1 MRLAEVLGG
10 AAALI
15 LAGIMFSALAGEPPA
30 YRFWGDGLLRLV
42 RPDFNTLSREIG
54 NYIYGGLF
62 PAFIAFGLVLL
73 TLALGI
79 SALLRRGG

>member
-10 AAALI
+10 ASAVLLAAVL
-15 LAGIMFSALAGEPPA
+15 FTALAGEPPA
-30 YRFWGDGLLRLV
+30 YRLWGDSLLRLV
-42 RPDFNTLSREIG
+42 RPDFNIVGREIG
-54 NYIYGGLF
+54 KYIYGSLF
-62 PAFIAFGLVLL
+62 PAFIALGLVLL